1 MKIFEKHIY
10 ESKSYNFVLYYYFRW
25 NLWIKFEVE
34 NIMELSTIWQILCK
48 CLLIKEM
55 NIYKII
61 YYILHMIVLY
71 EYIEICFAFVIH
83 EEHEQLNLKEL
94 IIYMKYKYVRVLKIY

>member
-1 MKIFEKHIY
+1 M
-10 ESKSYNFVLYYYFRW
+10 LYYILYNIYYYYYLRW
-25 NLWIKFEVE
+25 NLWIKFEVENIIVE

-48 CLLIKEM
+48 FLLIKEL

-61 YYILHMIVLY
+61 YYILRMIVLY
-71 EYIEICFAFVIH
+71 EYIEICFAFVIY